1 MSRKAITLLVLSDP
15 ADRTLAMLESLPEDT
30 TIAAGNSI
38 EAFESVAPRADVILN
53 WSGSR
58 QLLEQVWKISPQVR
72 WLHSKS
78 AGLEHVLFPD
88 LISSDVPLTNARGVF
103 SRPLAE
109 FVMAAILHF
118 AKDLRRMVRS
128 QVACFWDP
136 FDVQEVHGKAIALV
150 GYGDIGRTAA
160 RYAHGLGMRVTVL
173 RRRPELAGADDIV
186 EQVFPIERK
195 RELLAGADYVVVA
208 TPLTPETRGL
218 IGEEELRAMKETAV
232 LINIGRGPVVDEAAL
247 VCALEEN
254 WIRGAALDVFDEEP
268 LPAGHPLYALENV
281 LLSPHCA
288 DHTPDW
294 QERTMRLFLENFE
307 RFRNGEPLRNVVKKE
322 QGY

>member
-1 MSRKAITLLVLSDP
+1 MHPKALTLLVLSDP

-30 TIAAGNSI
+30 TIAAGNGV
-38 EAFESVAPRADVILN
+38 EAFESAAPDADVILN

-58 QLLEQVWKISPQVR
+58 QLLEQVWKISPRVR
-72 WLHSKS
+72 WVHSLA
-78 AGLEHVLFPD
+78 AGLEDVLFPD
-88 LISSDVPLTNARGVF
+88 LIASDVPLTNSRGVF
-103 SRPLAE
+103 SRPLGE
-109 FVMAAILHF
+109 FVMAAVLYF
-118 AKDLRRMVRS
+118 AKGLRRMVRS
-128 QVACFWDP
+128 QAACVWDP
-136 FDVQEVHGKAIALV
+136 FDVQEVHGKTIAMV
-150 GYGDIGRTAA
+150 GYGDIGRTTA
-160 RYAHGLGMRVTVL
+160 RYAHGLGMKVTAL
-173 RRRPELAGADDIV
+173 RRRPELTGEDIV
-186 EQVFPIERK
+186 EEVFPIERK

-247 VCALEEN
+247 VRALEEN

-268 LPAGHPLYALENV
+268 LPVGHPLYALENV

-294 QERTMRLFLENFE
+294 KERAMRLFLENFE
-307 RFRNGEPLRNVVKKE
+307 RFRNG
-322 QGY
+322 

>member
-1 MSRKAITLLVLSDP
+1 
-15 ADRTLAMLESLPEDT
+15 MLESLPEDT
-30 TIAAGNSI
+30 TIAAGNGV
-38 EAFESVAPRADVILN
+38 EAFESAAPDADVILN

-58 QLLEQVWKISPQVR
+58 QLLEQVWKISPRVR
-72 WLHSKS
+72 WVHSRA
-78 AGLEHVLFPD
+78 AGLEDVLFPD
-88 LISSDVPLTNARGVF
+88 LIASDVPLTNSRGVF
-103 SRPLAE
+103 SRPLGE
-109 FVMAAILHF
+109 FVMAAVLYF
-118 AKDLRRMVRS
+118 AKGLRRMVRS
-128 QVACFWDP
+128 QAACVWDP
-136 FDVQEVHGKAIALV
+136 FDVQEVHGKTIAMV
-150 GYGDIGRTAA
+150 GYGDIGRTTA
-160 RYAHGLGMRVTVL
+160 RYAHGLGMKVTAL
-173 RRRPELAGADDIV
+173 RRRPELTGEDIV
-186 EQVFPIERK
+186 EEVFPIERK

-247 VCALEEN
+247 VRALEEN

-268 LPAGHPLYALENV
+268 LPVGHPLYALENV

-294 QERTMRLFLENFE
+294 KERAMRLFLENFE

-322 QGY
+322 QRY

>member
-1 MSRKAITLLVLSDP
+1 M
-15 ADRTLAMLESLPEDT
+15 
-30 TIAAGNSI
+30 
-38 EAFESVAPRADVILN
+38 
-53 WSGSR
+53 
-58 QLLEQVWKISPQVR
+58 
-72 WLHSKS
+72 
-78 AGLEHVLFPD
+78 
-88 LISSDVPLTNARGVF
+88 
-103 SRPLAE
+103 
-109 FVMAAILHF
+109 
-118 AKDLRRMVRS
+118 
-128 QVACFWDP
+128 
-136 FDVQEVHGKAIALV
+136 V

-160 RYAHGLGMRVTVL
+160 RYAHGLGMKVTVL
-173 RRRPELAGADDIV
+173 RRRPELTDEDIV
-186 EQVFPIERK
+186 EEVFPIERK

-247 VCALEEN
+247 VRALEEN

-294 QERTMRLFLENFE
+294 KERAMRLFLENFE

-322 QGY
+322 QRY